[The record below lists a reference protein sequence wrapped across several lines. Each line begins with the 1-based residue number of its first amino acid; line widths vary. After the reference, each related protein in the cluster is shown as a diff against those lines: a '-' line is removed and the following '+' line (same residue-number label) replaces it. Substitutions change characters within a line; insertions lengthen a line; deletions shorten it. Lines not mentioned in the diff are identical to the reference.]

1 MPIYWLWPV
10 ASFFFAFPVSCSE
23 FLQWFDTVGWASE
36 RASSLQN
43 WVMRC
48 WCVYLSGV
56 RCRLFAYGP
65 ADAAS
70 IPKPHHLLP
79 HLNADWFY
87 RLTQVVLEKRPLNEC
102 SSSYTYFCL
111 MTVYLLFG
119 NWMCLYISVQCGCL
133 SFPYDDTI
141 VWSWCSGINLLSV
154 LMSLFDLG
162 MLIVFFSTSLK
173 HAVTSLCVNSALKTQ
188 VSQTTSDNTSIF
200 IPVSLATFFI
210 CCDWLQSISGWPITT
225 CLCPVERTTT
235 TMPMFSWSWTL
246 LRGPRCRPCGR
257 AGVMLRRTQNCR
269 NYCTRMAL
277 FLLVSSGL
285 LSGVTV
291 NLI

>member
-1 MPIYWLWPV
+1 MPCTIVDAYILTV
-10 ASFFFAFPVSCSE
+10 ASGFVFFAFPVSCLE

-36 RASSLQN
+36 RAPSLQN

-48 WCVYLSGV
+48 RCVYLSRV

-70 IPKPHHLLP
+70 ILKPHHLLP

-102 SSSYTYFCL
+102 SSSYIHFWL

-154 LMSLFDLG
+154 LMSLFDLR
-162 MLIVFFSTSLK
+162 MLIVFLLLHWSMLWP
-173 HAVTSLCVNSALKTQ
+173 LCVLTAPLRLKSAKL
-188 VSQTTSDNTSIF
+188 
-200 IPVSLATFFI
+200 PVITLVFLYQWVWQHFSFVAIGCRVYPAGQSLRA
-210 CCDWLQSISGWPITT
+210 CARWNEQQQ
-225 CLCPVERTTT
+225 LCQCSVDP
-235 TMPMFSWSWTL
+235 
-246 LRGPRCRPCGR
+246 GHC
-257 AGVMLRRTQNCR
+257 
-269 NYCTRMAL
+269 
-277 FLLVSSGL
+277 
-285 LSGVTV
+285 
-291 NLI
+291 